1 MMHDIKKALHTLKHT
16 TPLPK
21 KRKKRKTTQRTE
33 ALSTELSETE
43 NSPTLLITAKKNKKP
58 K

>member
-21 KRKKRKTTQRTE
+21 KRKKKKTQRTE